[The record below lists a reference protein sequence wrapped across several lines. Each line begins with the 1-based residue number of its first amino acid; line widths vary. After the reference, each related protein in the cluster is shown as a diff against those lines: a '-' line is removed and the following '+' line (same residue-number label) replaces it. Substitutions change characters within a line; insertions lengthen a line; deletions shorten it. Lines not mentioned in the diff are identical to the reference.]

1 MSTLVIAHR
10 GASGNAPENTI
21 AAFELARDE
30 GADMFIEVGP
40 GNVLTK
46 LVRRIDYDI
55 NSISISDDYEGM
67 LSDRFHLVEAAAR

>member
-1 MSTLVIAHR
+1 VLWQKSIEKM
-10 GASGNAPENTI
+10 
-21 AAFELARDE
+21 RDE